1 MKKIYDLVVIGA
13 GPSGMT
19 TAISAARQGLE
30 VLLIDKNSYP
40 GGMNTAAMVSPLL
53 TFHCGEQQVIK
64 GIAQEIIDRLAK
76 HNATLGHI
84 PDPIGMASS
93 ITPIDTEIL
102 KIVYFEML
110 EELPNITVLFD
121 TVLYSVESSQG
132 IVKKVCV
139 INKSG
144 SATYTGK
151 MFVDSTGDGDLAAMA
166 KAEFNI
172 GRTKDG
178 LCQPMTLIFT
188 VGGVDLSKVI
198 EYVENNTEQFILNKN
213 SDLNKYLAVSGFFE
227 FVKQAQENGDL
238 NIPRDRVLFFQ
249 GIHPG
254 EITVNMTRII
264 KLSGINAKDLSITQ
278 FEAHKQIMEII
289 EFFKKYIDGFQSCY
303 IQKIANTTGVR
314 ESRRIKG
321 KETLTID
328 NVIQNLESNES
339 IAICSYPIDIH
350 DPNGME
356 LNWLRKER
364 ACCYDI
370 PFGVMV
376 PIKFDN
382 LLVTGRCISA
392 THEAIASARI
402 SATAMAIGEAAGVA
416 ASVCAK
422 GDYNFNTINM
432 QEVQTVLN
440 QQGAIPGKKWL

>member
-1 MKKIYDLVVIGA
+1 MKKTFDVVIVGT
-13 GPSGMT
+13 GPSGIT
-19 TAISAARQGLE
+19 AAISAARKGLD
-30 VLLIDKNSYP
+30 VLLIEKNSYP
-40 GGMNTAAMVSPLL
+40 GGMNTAAMVSPLM
-53 TFHCGEQQVIK
+53 TFHCGEKQVIK

-76 HNATLGHI
+76 YNATLGHI

-93 ITPIDTEIL
+93 ITPIDTEML

-110 EELPNITVLFD
+110 EELPNITVLFNS
-121 TVLYSVESSQG
+121 VLKSVEYANG
-132 IVKKVCV
+132 IIKKVSV
-139 INKSG
+139 VNKSG
-144 SATYTGK
+144 NSTYTGK
-151 MFVDSTGDGDLAAMA
+151 MFIDSTGDGDLAAMA
-166 KAEFNI
+166 KADFSV

-178 LCQPMTLIFT
+178 LCQPMTLVFS
-188 VGGVDLSKVI
+188 VGGVDLLKVI
-198 EYVENNTEQFILNKN
+198 DYVENNSEQFILSKN
-213 SDLNKYLAVSGFFE
+213 SDLKKYLAVSGFFNC
-227 FVKQAQENGDL
+227 VKLAQENGDL

-264 KLSGINAKDLSITQ
+264 KLSGIDAKDLSLTQ
-278 FEAHKQIMEII
+278 FIAHKQVKEIV
-289 EFFKKYIDGFQSCY
+289 EFFRKYLDGFQNCY
-303 IQKIANTTGVR
+303 IQRIANTTGVR
-314 ESRRIKG
+314 ESRRISG

-328 NVIQNLESNES
+328 NVINNISSENS

-364 ACCYDI
+364 KCCYDI

-376 PIKFDN
+376 PIKFEN

-402 SATAMAIGEAAGVA
+402 SATAMAIGEAAGAA

-422 GDYNFNTINM
+422 AKCDFNNIDIGDIQTI
-432 QEVQTVLN
+432 LYK
-440 QQGAIPGKKWL
+440 QGAIPGKKWL